1 MLACM
6 DNNNNNTAMRS
17 QGGDDSETPIRW
29 PLG

>member
-6 DNNNNNTAMRS
+6 DNNNNTAMRS